1 MANTPLL
8 RKGTLTSG
16 RCIISLVALTAS
28 FISINTYAD
37 TYLGVNGLHSDSE
50 FRGQVWQEASPLL
63 AQVQLGY
70 FFNDHLAIEARH
82 AASIKRDSGLA
93 IDTLS
98 SALIK
103 ANMPVTP
110 RVAVYALGGY
120 SYVNADLRNQSHSD
134 AGLSFGVGVHYA
146 LSSTSALTSEWIN
159 YLHGDD
165 VRLNALQFGIQF
177 RF

>member
-1 MANTPLL
+1 MANTRLL

-16 RCIISLVALTAS
+16 RCIISLVALAAS
-28 FISINTYAD
+28 LVSISTQAETYI
-37 TYLGVNGLHSDSE
+37 GINGLYSGSE
-50 FRGQVWQEASPLL
+50 FRSQVWQEASPLL

-93 IDTLS
+93 IDDLS
-98 SALIK
+98 SVLIK

-120 SYVNADLRNQSHSD
+120 SYVNADLRNQSHHD
-134 AGLSFGVGVHYA
+134 TGFSFGVGLHYA
-146 LSSTSALTSEWIN
+146 LSSTSALTSEWMN

-177 RF
+177 KF